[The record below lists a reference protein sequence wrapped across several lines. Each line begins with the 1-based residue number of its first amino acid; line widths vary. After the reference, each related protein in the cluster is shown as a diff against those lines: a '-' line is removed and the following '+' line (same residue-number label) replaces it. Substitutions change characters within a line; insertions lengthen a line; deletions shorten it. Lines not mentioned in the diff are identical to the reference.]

1 MYENKKINTILLN
14 GITRIGYYGPIILL
28 GVIIFFITF
37 PRMILPVSIPI
48 TVIPLIYV
56 YIVLWQMISH
66 LLNVI
71 IKNTLKAP
79 RPDSKLEELKSIN
92 PCLKNYLTIHR
103 QYGMPSGHAQSVC
116 SQLVFLA
123 LFFNNQILTILAAG
137 QTVITLWQRY
147 YDERHSLK
155 QLLVGS
161 MIGIG
166 MGYIFYKIIMTLF
179 SSKDIKSSIESP

>member
-1 MYENKKINTILLN
+1 MLN
-14 GITRIGYYGPIILL
+14 GITKIGYYGPIILL

-37 PRMILPVSIPI
+37 PTILLPVAIPI
-48 TVIPLIYV
+48 TIIPLVYV
-56 YIVLWQMISH
+56 YICLWQMISH

-79 RPDSKLEELKSIN
+79 RPDSNLEEFKSIN
-92 PCLKNYLTIHR
+92 PCLRNYLTIHR

-116 SQLVFLA
+116 SQLVFLV
-123 LFFNNQILTILAAG
+123 LFFNNPVLTILAAG

-147 YDERHSLK
+147 YNERHSLK
-155 QLLVGS
+155 QLFVGS

-166 MGYIFYKIIMTLF
+166 IGYIFYKIIIRLF
-179 SSKDIKSSIESP
+179 S